1 MSKYDIVVN
10 IWQSLK
16 SVFKKNKN
24 TNKIKVTFNFKH
36 VLLLYGQRSITGIV
50 QITIE
55 IKIKLNL

>member
-1 MSKYDIVVN
+1 MTLLSIFAITKERF
-10 IWQSLK
+10 Q
-16 SVFKKNKN
+16 KNKN